1 MATLTKDEYKFY
13 KSQDPKELTQEELN
27 LINEYESAEA
37 NMPSDEDVQWAT
49 FVLNTKDPQDQKI
62 LRESGD
68 YQKAYDIISQQRAA
82 RNLMIKSGK
91 SPYVRQV
98 KEVPDDVAPGY
109 GFKFNWKD
117 AYEQEKG
124 ETLRPT
130 EADADK
136 LKKYISSK
144 MFDVDDDVKL
154 QKVAYDMH
162 LYNPNTMTW
171 EEFLKSPTGD
181 NFRAYLSDV
190 QKNQKDKALE
200 EIWNSEPMVDF
211 MLPVSKE
218 YAKNNYENIDT
229 PEGTLSQIG
238 TALTD
243 MPLSFGAD
251 VAANVAMTGRLPIK
265 NPTVRAIYGNVAAPL
280 ITEGSNVIA
289 NEKPLDLAAV
299 NALEGTLINANA
311 PMFLRR
317 GGNWLE
323 NFAKRGGTTG
333 EALQKTLN
341 ESASKAREVA
351 KKKSDHYIWRDG
363 DVIKKIVKDKET
375 VIQPTAKDLKNI
387 IPDSDIQL
395 AERGRMAKLFG
406 LTEGEKKA
414 RKMAKIS
421 ADRTPERKVE
431 LAKKI
436 ASGQVPTSDEI
447 RRSGFSST
455 ESFMNWLSDN
465 VPEALSSYM
474 TNLAGRPK
482 IGQRGMGSIINVY
495 APDVQLFKDKSERE
509 KGSDKW
515 YRYYGLK

>member
-1 MATLTKDEYKFY
+1 MAMLTKEEYKFY

-62 LRESGD
+62 LRESGE
-68 YQKAYDIISQQRAA
+68 YKRAYDIISQQRAA

-124 ETLRPT
+124 ETLRQT

-218 YAKNNYENIDT
+218 YAKNNYENI
-229 PEGTLSQIG
+229 EGASDLVG
-238 TALTD
+238 
-243 MPLSFGAD
+243 PLAAD
-251 VAANVAMTGRLPIK
+251 VGANLAMTGRLPLVK
-265 NPTVRAIYGNVAAPL
+265 SPTVRAIYGNVAAPL

-289 NEKPLDLAAV
+289 NDKPLDLAAV

-341 ESASKAREVA
+341 EAASKAREVA
-351 KKKSDHYIWRDG
+351 KRQKAGHIWQDRDQ
-363 DVIKKIVKDKET
+363 IKKLVKGKET

-421 ADRTPERKVE
+421 ADRSPERKVE

-447 RRSGFSST
+447 RRSGFSSS

-465 VPEALSSYM
+465 VPEALSSYL